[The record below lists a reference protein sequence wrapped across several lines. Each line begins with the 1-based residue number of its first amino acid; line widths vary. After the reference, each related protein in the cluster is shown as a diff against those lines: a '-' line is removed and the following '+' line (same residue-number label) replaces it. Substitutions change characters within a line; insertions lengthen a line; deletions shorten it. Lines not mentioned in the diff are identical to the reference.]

1 MIVLYP
7 ILHKLFQV
15 KIAVEVLLM
24 LHLVSAFPIIVNPNN
39 QFFEELLGFP
49 KGIRSLLWQK
59 KLKSQKGQ
67 RYHPARLD
75 QPESG
80 TIG

>member
-1 MIVLYP
+1 
-7 ILHKLFQV
+7 V

-49 KGIRSLLWQK
+49 KGKITFMVK
-59 KLKSQKGQ
+59 KLKFQKG
-67 RYHPARLD
+67 
-75 QPESG
+75 
-80 TIG
+80 

>member
-1 MIVLYP
+1 MFWRVKSTTGVIIKKFKKERDSALSY
-7 ILHKLFQV
+7 KLFQV

-49 KGIRSLLWQK
+49 KGKIPFMVK
-59 KLKSQKGQ
+59 N
-67 RYHPARLD
+67 
-75 QPESG
+75 
-80 TIG
+80 

>member
-7 ILHKLFQV
+7 VLTKLFQV

-49 KGIRSLLWQK
+49 KGKLIFMVK
-59 KLKSQKGQ
+59 NLKSQKGLS
-67 RYHPARLD
+67 YHPTRLD
-75 QPESG
+75 
-80 TIG
+80 

>member
-1 MIVLYP
+1 MIVIFPVLN
-7 ILHKLFQV
+7 KLFQV

-49 KGIRSLLWQK
+49 KGK
-59 KLKSQKGQ
+59 VTFMFKNLKSQKGLQ
-67 RYHPARLD
+67 EHLARLD
-75 QPESG
+75 QPEGG
-80 TIG
+80 TIE

>member
-1 MIVLYP
+1 
-7 ILHKLFQV
+7 V

-49 KGIRSLLWQK
+49 KGKPHFNGQKNKISTGLKEPSGKIRL
-59 KLKSQKGQ
+59 
-67 RYHPARLD
+67 
-75 QPESG
+75 ESG
-80 TIG
+80 TTWIGL

>member
-1 MIVLYP
+1 
-7 ILHKLFQV
+7 V

-49 KGIRSLLWQK
+49 KGKIIFMVEN
-59 KLKSQKGQ
+59 LKSQKG
-67 RYHPARLD
+67 
-75 QPESG
+75 
-80 TIG
+80 